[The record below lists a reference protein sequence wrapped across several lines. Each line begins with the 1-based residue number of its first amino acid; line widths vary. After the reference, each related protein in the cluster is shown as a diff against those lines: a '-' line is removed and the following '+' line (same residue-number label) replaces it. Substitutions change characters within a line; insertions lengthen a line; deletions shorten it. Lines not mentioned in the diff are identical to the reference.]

1 MAGGE
6 RLLPRG
12 EVERMTGFKRS
23 AIYARIAAGTFP
35 APLREPGTGTVRWL
49 ESEVEAWIAS
59 ARESWSRGGGVAG
72 RTTDD
77 QKNAA

>member
-1 MAGGE
+1 MRYSE
-6 RLLPRG
+6 RLLPRA

-49 ESEVEAWIAS
+49 ESEVVAWIEA
-59 ARESWSRGGGVAG
+59 AKAWPRGGSVAG
-72 RTTDD
+72 TAHDPEKT
-77 QKNAA
+77 AA